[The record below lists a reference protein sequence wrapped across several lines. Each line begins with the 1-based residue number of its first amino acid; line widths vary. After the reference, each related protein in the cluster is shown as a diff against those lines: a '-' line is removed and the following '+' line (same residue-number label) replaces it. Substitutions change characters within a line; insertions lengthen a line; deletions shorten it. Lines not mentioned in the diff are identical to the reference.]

1 MKSAAQIFYLAFFSA
16 VRVSDCADSNSR
28 ASTRAVGIEGCVKS
42 TTAIISDACI
52 SFSTLDNI
60 NLELKDLITD
70 ITLNTD
76 FFSYY
81 RLNLFGK
88 ECPFWSDDSSV
99 CGNIA
104 CAVNTLDN
112 EEQIPIPWRAEEL
125 GKLQGPR
132 VTHPIKK
139 MQQNHKLR
147 NPSDDQHESD
157 FQESCVIE
165 DDTSDDQDYCISED
179 ESIGYKGDYVSL
191 VDNPERF
198 TGYAGEGPKQIWDAI
213 YRENCFSGSSYLGSK
228 TSTTLTSPQ
237 RSAAS
242 ELKLVLQN
250 QRSLKILERFQ
261 DKNSDFISRDTPGF
275 VYESECLER
284 RVFYRIVSGMHTS
297 ISAHICYDYLDQKSG
312 RWSPNIRCYKER
324 IHNQHDRISNLYFNY
339 AIVMRAIIK
348 LGPYLSEYAYCS
360 DDATQNS
367 ITKIKVQSLVEKAS
381 AMPQLFDESVMF
393 VNEDGPSLKEDFRR
407 RFRNISRIMDCV
419 GCDKCRLWG
428 KLQTAGYGAALK
440 VLFESGINPKDLPK
454 LRRTEIVALFN
465 TFARISSSMEAI
477 KELRF
482 LFTESER
489 ENISK
494 SNFLISDRAK
504 KPRRVIHQESWTDKN
519 QPSNL
524 KKEEISRRK
533 PPKNLTLYENIC
545 SEIKLFWKVAKY
557 VIRSWL
563 NFPVKL

>member
-1 MKSAAQIFYLAFFSA
+1 MKNAAQIFYLAFFSA
-16 VRVSDCADSNSR
+16 IRVSDCADSNSR
-28 ASTRAVGIEGCVKS
+28 ARTRAVGIEDCVKS
-42 TTAIISDACI
+42 STAIISDACT

-70 ITLNTD
+70 ITRNTD

-88 ECPFWSDDSSV
+88 ECPYWSDDNSV

-132 VTHPIKK
+132 VIHPIKK
-139 MQQNHKLR
+139 LQQNNKHR
-147 NPSDDQHESD
+147 NPSDNQHESG

-165 DDTSDDQDYCISED
+165 DDTSDDRDYCISED

-250 QRSLKILERFQ
+250 QRSLKTLERFQ
-261 DKNSDFISRDTPGF
+261 DKNSDFISRNTPGF

-440 VLFESGINPKDLPK
+440 VLFESGINPKDLPR

-465 TFARISSSMEAI
+465 TFARISSSLEAI

-482 LFTESER
+482 LFTESEK
-489 ENISK
+489 ENSSK
-494 SNFLISDRAK
+494 SNFEISDRAK
-504 KPRRVIHQESWTDKN
+504 KPHRVIHQESWTDKN

-524 KKEEISRRK
+524 KKVEISRRK

>member
-16 VRVSDCADSNSR
+16 LRISECADSNSG
-28 ASTRAVGIEGCVKS
+28 SKTRAPGIEDSAKS
-42 TTAIISDACI
+42 STAIISDACI
-52 SFSTLDNI
+52 SFSTLDKI
-60 NLELKDLITD
+60 NLELKDSIAD
-70 ITLNTD
+70 ITRNTD

-88 ECPFWSDDSSV
+88 ECPFWSDDNGV
-99 CGNIA
+99 CGNVA

-112 EEQIPIPWRAEEL
+112 EEQIPIPWRAKEL

-132 VTHPIKK
+132 VIHPINKLR
-139 MQQNHKLR
+139 QNHKFK

-165 DDTSDDQDYCISED
+165 DDMSDDRDYCISED

-198 TGYAGEGPKQIWDAI
+198 TGYAGEGAKQIWDAI
-213 YRENCFSGSSYLGSK
+213 YRENCFSRSSYLDSK
-228 TSTTLTSPQ
+228 TSTTPTSPQ
-237 RSAAS
+237 RSAAK

-250 QRSLKILERFQ
+250 QESLKTLEAPQ
-261 DKNSDFISRDTPGF
+261 DKTFVIARNTPGF
-275 VYESECLER
+275 LYESECLER

-312 RWSPNIRCYKER
+312 RWSPNIQCYKER
-324 IHNQHDRISNLYFNY
+324 IHNHHDRISNLYFNY
-339 AIVMRAIIK
+339 AVVMRAIIK
-348 LGPYLSEYAYCS
+348 LGPYLNEYAYCS
-360 DDATQNS
+360 DDEIQNS
-367 ITKIKVQSLVEKAS
+367 ITMKKVQSLVEKAS
-381 AMPQLFDESVMF
+381 AMPQVFDESVMF

-440 VLFESGINPKDLPK
+440 VLFESGIKPNDFPR

-465 TFARISSSMEAI
+465 TFARISSSLEAI
-477 KELRF
+477 KELKS
-482 LFTESER
+482 LSIESEK

-494 SNFLISDRAK
+494 SHRVISDRAK
-504 KPRRVIHQESWTDKN
+504 KPHRVIHEVSWTDRN
-519 QPSNL
+519 RPSYL

-533 PPKNLTLYENIC
+533 PPKNSTLYENIC

-557 VIRSWL
+557 VILSWL
-563 NFPVKL
+563 NFPMKL